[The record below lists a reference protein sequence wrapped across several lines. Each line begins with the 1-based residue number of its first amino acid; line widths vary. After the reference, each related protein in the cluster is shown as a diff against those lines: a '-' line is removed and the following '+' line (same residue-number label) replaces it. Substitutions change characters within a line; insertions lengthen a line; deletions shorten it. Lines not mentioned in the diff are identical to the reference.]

1 MVDSRVGQLA
11 GLWGTLRDMVE
22 APHELPDSETDRLF
36 RLLYDRLRAMAGAIR
51 ATDPSPTIQ
60 PTELV
65 HEAFLRL
72 DRAAETAFVDERHFK
87 AVAAKVMRQ
96 ILLDRARK
104 RRAARRGGGWAR
116 VTLTN
121 LAVGTDAVDVI
132 ALDDILTELETLDE
146 RRATVVQM
154 RVFGGLNHREVGE
167 VLGLAERT
175 VRKEWRLARAW
186 VVSRLKNYEESPPDR
201 TGAE

>member
-1 MVDSRVGQLA
+1 MNGNRPG
-11 GLWGTLRDMVE
+11 
-22 APHELPDSETDRLF
+22 PSEPETERLF
-36 RLLYDRLRAMAGAIR
+36 RLLYDKLRALANTIR
-51 ATDPSPTIQ
+51 TNDPYPTIQ

-72 DRAAETAFVDERHFK
+72 DRAGELGFTDEHHFK
-87 AVAAKVMRQ
+87 AVAAKAMRQ

-116 VTLTN
+116 VTLSN
-121 LAVGTDAVDVI
+121 LAVNADVVDVI
-132 ALDDILTELETLDE
+132 ALDDVLTELEALDE
-146 RRATVVQM
+146 RRAAVVQL

-175 VRKEWRLARAW
+175 VRKEWRMARAW
-186 VVSRLKNYEESPPDR
+186 LVSRLKRHTELPP
-201 TGAE
+201 A